1 MSETVAQNVEIP
13 TELKGKPAQI
23 DAYRAIA
30 ACDEP
35 VRPSEISEETGRSID
50 STNRAVGKLKG
61 AGLIEKIDHGLYTLP
76 KDQDTRGVPNETPTV
91 DPGRGDE
98 LISMLESTA
107 VMEIHTEAK
116 VSAGNGRVVYPS
128 ESTREVEVPKSF
140 LAEVIGFRP
149 PSRIGILWAEGDSMK
164 PTIRDGELVIWEPIE
179 DGISSS
185 GIYVLHLSHGTVV
198 KRVQP
203 FPDGSYRII
212 SDNDYDS
219 YQDVTLVPSDDGDHL
234 IQESTG
240 RVAEMHPVGRVI
252 FPDRSTD
259 QMHVKQVSEIIR
271 RLVNGEDQGNGVLK

>member
-1 MSETVAQNVEIP
+1 MSETVAQDVDIP
-13 TELKGKPAQI
+13 VKLKGKPAQV

-30 ACDEP
+30 TADDP
-35 VRPSEISEETGRSID
+35 IRPAEISEETGRSID
-50 STNRAVGKLKG
+50 STNRAVGKLKD
-61 AGLIEKIDHGLYTLP
+61 AGHIEKVDHGLYTLP
-76 KDQDTRGVPNETPTV
+76 KDSDTEGQFNTTPTV
-91 DPGRGDE
+91 DPGEGDE
-98 LISMLESTA
+98 LTSMLESTA

-116 VSAGNGRVVYPS
+116 VSAGDGHVVYPS

-140 LAEVIGFRP
+140 LAEVIGFHP
-149 PSRIGILWAEGDSMK
+149 PSRIGVTWAEGDSMK
-164 PTIRDGELVIWEPIE
+164 PTIRDGELVIWEPLE

-185 GIYVLHLSHGTVV
+185 GIYVLYLAHGTVV

-219 YQDVTLVPSDDGDHL
+219 YQDVTLIPSDDGDHL

-240 RVAEMHPVGRVI
+240 RIAEMHPVGRVL

-271 RLVNGEDQGNGVLK
+271 RLVGGDEQAARALK